1 LRRALPVGFNGPPMD
16 PDILFSQQNGLGQV
30 LLNRPKA
37 LNALTLEMCHE
48 LEARL
53 HAWAADDAIAAV
65 VVRGAGG
72 RAFCAGGDI
81 RRLSEAAEAGDD
93 YAYRFW
99 HDEYRLNALIGHYA
113 KPYAAI
119 IDGIAMGGGV
129 GLSVH
134 GRYRVVSEHTIFAM
148 PETGI
153 GFFPDVGGSFFLP
166 RCPGQIGLYLGLTGH
181 RLNAADMLYAGIAT
195 HFVHRARLEA
205 LDEALAATPA
215 EIDAI
220 LARFAEHPGPAHLP
234 GHQAEIDDLFGR
246 PSLAAILAAL
256 AASDTE
262 FARHVSETLARKS
275 PTSLALTF
283 REIRAGASLDID
295 DCLRME
301 WRMAS
306 HAPGNL
312 PDFHEGVRAVIIETH
327 NKPNWSPAQLADVD
341 HAAIDAFFAPA
352 ARGELDIP

>member
-1 LRRALPVGFNGPPMD
+1 MRRAHPVGFNGPPMD

-30 LLNRPKA
+30 LLNRPTA
-37 LNALTLEMCHE
+37 LNALTLEMCHA

-53 HAWAADDAIAAV
+53 RAWAEDEAIAAV
-65 VVRGAGG
+65 MVRGAGE

-81 RRLSEAAEAGDD
+81 RRLSKAAEAGDD

-113 KPYAAI
+113 KPYLAL

-134 GRYRVVSEHTIFAM
+134 GRYRVVSEHALFAM

-153 GFFPDVGGSFFLP
+153 GFFPDVGGSYFLP

-181 RLNAADMLYAGIAT
+181 RLKAADMLYAGIAT
-195 HFVHRARLEA
+195 HYVPRARLPA
-205 LDEALAATPA
+205 LEQALAAAPR
-215 EIDAI
+215 EIEDVV
-220 LARFAEHPGPAHLP
+220 ARFAEHPGRAHLP
-234 GHQAEIDDLFGR
+234 GRQAEIDDLFGR
-246 PSLAAILAAL
+246 PSLEAILAAL

-306 HAPGNL
+306 HAPGHL
-312 PDFHEGVRAVIIETH
+312 PDFHEGVRAVIIEKH
-327 NKPNWSPAQLADVD
+327 NKPSWSPARLADVD

>member
-1 LRRALPVGFNGPPMD
+1 ME
-16 PDILFSQQNGLGQV
+16 PDILFSEQNGLGQI

-37 LNALTLEMCHE
+37 LNALTLEMCHA
-48 LEARL
+48 LEAQLRT
-53 HAWAADDAIAAV
+53 WAKDEAIAAV

-81 RRLSEAAEAGDD
+81 RRLSEAAETGDD
-93 YAYRFW
+93 YACHFW
-99 HDEYRLNALIGHYA
+99 HDEYRLNALVSHYA
-113 KPYAAI
+113 KPYAAL

-134 GRYRVVSEHTIFAM
+134 GRYRVVSEHALFAM

-181 RLNAADMLYAGIAT
+181 RLKAADMLYAGIAT
-195 HFVHRARLEA
+195 HYVPRARLPA
-205 LDEALAATPA
+205 LDGALATAPR
-215 EIDAI
+215 EIDSL

-234 GHQAEIDDLFGR
+234 GHQTEIDDLFGW
-246 PSLAAILAAL
+246 PSLEAVLAAL
-256 AASDTE
+256 AASETE

-283 REIRAGASLDID
+283 REIRAGAALDID

-312 PDFHEGVRAVIIETH
+312 PDFHEGVRAVIIEKH
-327 NKPNWSPAQLADVD
+327 NKPNWSPALLADVD
-341 HAAIDAFFAPA
+341 PAAIDAFFAPA

>member
-1 LRRALPVGFNGPPMD
+1 LRRGLALGFNAGMD
-16 PDILFSQQNGLGQV
+16 SEILFSREGGLGQV

-37 LNALTLEMCHE
+37 LNALTLEMCHA

-53 HAWAADDAIAAV
+53 RAWATDDGIAAV
-65 VVRGAGG
+65 VVRGAGE

-81 RRLSEAAEAGDD
+81 RCLSEAAQAGED

-99 HDEYRLNALIGHYA
+99 HDEYRLNALISHYA
-113 KPYAAI
+113 KPYLAL
-119 IDGIAMGGGV
+119 IDGIVMGGGV

-134 GRYRVVSEHTIFAM
+134 GRYRVVSEHALFAM

-181 RLNAADMLYAGIAT
+181 RLKAADMLYAGIAT
-195 HFVHRARLEA
+195 HFVPRARLPA
-205 LDEALAATPA
+205 LEEALAAA
-215 EIDAI
+215 GRGAIDTV
-220 LARFAEHPGPAHLP
+220 LAHFAEDAGAAYLPA
-234 GHQAEIDDLFGR
+234 HQAEIDDLFGR
-246 PSLAAILAAL
+246 PSPEAILAAL
-256 AASDTE
+256 AASETD
-262 FARHVSETLARKS
+262 FAHHTRETLARKS
-275 PTSLALTF
+275 PTSLALAF
-283 REIRAGASLDID
+283 REIRAGAALDID

-306 HAPGNL
+306 HAPGHL
-312 PDFHEGVRAVIIETH
+312 PDFHEGVRAVIIEKD
-327 NKPNWSPAQLADVD
+327 NKPSWSPARLADVD